1 VGDFRFAILLC
12 LLVSLTT
19 FYLLDFDVDGF
30 GTYFAVEHAQLVN
43 GFGPFGIQTLFVEHI
58 FAFFLKGIS
67 RISADGV
74 ELNIM
79 RESGK

>member
-1 VGDFRFAILLC
+1 M
-12 LLVSLTT
+12 
-19 FYLLDFDVDGF
+19 
-30 GTYFAVEHAQLVN
+30 EHAQLVN

-79 RESGK
+79 RESGISNNYKVACTNFCL